1 MSDSIDIMSNNIDTM
16 STMSDSIDT
25 SNRADK
31 AAANDNNDN
40 NDNALVKVIYNEE
53 DSNERLTVLGR
64 DLHKALDI
72 QTPYHKWFPRM
83 CEYGFRQDNDYMI
96 LVGQKCPTNNPK
108 NPWTEITDH
117 QLTID
122 MAKEICMIQRTEI
135 GKRCREYFLE
145 IERQWNSPDAV
156 MARALQMA
164 NRRMDMLHQ
173 QTLRLTDESRFS
185 ELKLI

>member
-1 MSDSIDIMSNNIDTM
+1 GRNVSIMNSKIDGSNNANNAH
-16 STMSDSIDT
+16 SINSINIT
-25 SNRADK
+25 
-31 AAANDNNDN
+31 DNA
-40 NDNALVKVIYNEE
+40 DNALVKVIYNEE
-53 DSNERLTVLGR
+53 HLNERPAVLGR

-83 CEYGFRQDNDYMI
+83 CEYGFTKDKDYMI

-108 NPWTEITDH
+108 NPWTEVTDH

-122 MAKEICMIQRTEI
+122 MAKEICMLQRTEI

-164 NRRMDMLHQ
+164 NRRVDMLRQ
-173 QTLRLTDESRFS
+173 QTLQLTEAIAVKDQQIAEIVY
-185 ELKLI
+185 L